1 MAACVL
7 LPRATRLAGGKR
19 LALSFT
25 NKNNPNVQQPAQMN
39 KDGPRFTAW
48 AFPCSERRMNMAKKP
63 TRQELEQEM
72 EYEVEDSCDVPE
84 DTVWVLDGH
93 GNPVKLEVSDDV

>member
-1 MAACVL
+1 
-7 LPRATRLAGGKR
+7 
-19 LALSFT
+19 
-25 NKNNPNVQQPAQMN
+25 
-39 KDGPRFTAW
+39 
-48 AFPCSERRMNMAKKP
+48 MAKKP
-63 TRQELEQEM
+63 INQEM